1 MEAEEHPNIRDR
13 DWRLGAITVLSKDWR
28 SPFSG
33 ILHKA
38 GTPVVKTTFVKFDGT
53 QLAMPFPNASA
64 LFLGLSCK
72 MYEKAQS
79 HLDKLG
85 ISASPQSEV
94 RSEDEAQFFSALESL
109 MASIVFAH
117 TALESYANEVIPED
131 YVYKAPREDSRCTEL
146 YNKEQVE
153 RFLSL
158 DVKLDKILPEVLG
171 TDSPK
176 GSTLWQRYVT
186 LKRLRDRVIHMKET
200 DREGT
205 KHGQRPTFDD
215 VWNELFVRCTENM
228 ALIAKDMIAY
238 FAKETPPRWLRKCP
252 F

>member
-1 MEAEEHPNIRDR
+1 
-13 DWRLGAITVLSKDWR
+13 
-28 SPFSG
+28 
-33 ILHKA
+33 
-38 GTPVVKTTFVKFDGT
+38 
-53 QLAMPFPNASA
+53 
-64 LFLGLSCK
+64 

-94 RSEDEAQFFSALESL
+94 RSEDEAQLFSVLESL

-117 TALESYANEVIPED
+117 TALESYTNEVIPED

-146 YNKEQVE
+146 YNKEQIE

-186 LKRLRDRVIHMKET
+186 LKRLRDRVIHMKEI

-205 KHGQRPTFDD
+205 KQGQARRFDH
-215 VWNELFVRCTENM
+215 VWNQLLVNRAENM
-228 ALIAKDMIAY
+228 ALVAKDMIAY